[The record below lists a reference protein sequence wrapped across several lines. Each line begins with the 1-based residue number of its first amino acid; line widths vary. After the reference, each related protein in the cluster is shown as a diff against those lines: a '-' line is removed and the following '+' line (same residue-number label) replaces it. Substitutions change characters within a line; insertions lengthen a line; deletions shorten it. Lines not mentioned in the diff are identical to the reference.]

1 MLKKISVFFKAV
13 CVLVLVSSF
22 TQKVSKNSI
31 SEGSLKK
38 HDRKEYALVIHGGA
52 GYMLPENYQGEKRAQ
67 YMRKLNDALDV
78 GEKILKE
85 GGEAIDAVTAVIA
98 LLEDCPLFNAG
109 KGSVYT
115 ANKTNELD
123 ASIMTGHNQEAG
135 AVAGVTTIK
144 NPIIAARNV
153 LEKSKHVLLVRKG
166 AEQFAE
172 MNGCD
177 IVDPSYFYNEK
188 KLNRVKNAIQKE
200 QEKLE
205 KEKTEKFGTV
215 GCVALDKKGHIAAG
229 TSTGGMTNKKYNRVG
244 DSPIIG
250 AGTYA
255 NEDVGVSCT
264 GHGEYFIRYAVA
276 YDVAARIKYKNE
288 TLKQASERIINGTL
302 KEKGGNGGLIAL
314 DKYGNIAMT
323 FNTSGMFRG
332 YVTPSK
338 RIVKIF
344 KK

>member
-1 MLKKISVFFKAV
+1 MMKKYTMFLCAMSFFLCTA
-13 CVLVLVSSF
+13 CA
-22 TQKVSKNSI
+22 QKITKTTSTTSKQ
-31 SEGSLKK
+31 EEKTEK
-38 HDRKEYALVIHGGA
+38 KEYALVIHGGA
-52 GYMLPENYQGEKRAQ
+52 GYMLPKNYPGEKGEQ
-67 YMRKLNDALDV
+67 YILKLNEALDV
-78 GEKILKE
+78 GETILKN
-85 GGEAIDAVTAVIA
+85 GGEAVDAVTAVIT

-144 NPIIAARNV
+144 NPITAARNV
-153 LEKSKHVLLVRKG
+153 LDHSKHVLLVREG
-166 AEQFAE
+166 AEQFAKL
-172 MNGCD
+172 NGCE
-177 IVDPSYFYNEK
+177 IVDPSYFYNEDN
-188 KLNRVKNAIQKE
+188 LNRVKSAIQKE
-200 QEKLE
+200 QERLE
-205 KEKTEKFGTV
+205 KKKTGKFGTV

-244 DSPIIG
+244 DSPVIG

-276 YDVAARIKYKNE
+276 YDVAARIKYLNE
-288 TLKQASERIINGTL
+288 TLEQASENIINGTL

-314 DKYGNIAMT
+314 DKYGNISMP
-323 FNTSGMFRG
+323 FNTPGMFRG
-332 YVTPSK
+332 YVTPEK
-338 RIVKIF
+338 REVKMF
-344 KK
+344 K